1 MQSLTRAR
9 VLTADWLQP
18 DLVKQKVAQVEE
30 SSMNWELEE
39 FKEWSVPPH
48 MHIISNADGWCAGW
62 LLSLVGHSPMCRCRT
77 SGGSLWRY

>member
-48 MHIISNADGWCAGW
+48 MHIIEFRWF
-62 LLSLVGHSPMCRCRT
+62 VCRVFAEF
-77 SGGSLWRY
+77 GSAFDHVQM